1 VPSVSQNGTGDISV
15 SMVAP
20 STAGT
25 YQGNW
30 QMRNSK
36 GQMFGPQIWVKINV
50 VSAPKVNPQI
60 QVSISPSGPWGTSAS
75 GQQNTVFYI
84 RGSGFSP
91 NAAVRYHVR
100 KPDGTEYPPGDFT
113 GKVDGAGNFYHTY
126 TSQCTTVVGTYTVWV
141 IDKPSG
147 KSSNTITEQITKNP
161 NCK

>member
-1 VPSVSQNGTGDISV
+1 
-15 SMVAP
+15 
-20 STAGT
+20 
-25 YQGNW
+25 
-30 QMRNSK
+30 MRNSK

-60 QVSISPSGPWGTSAS
+60 QVSISPSGPWSTSAT

-91 NAAVRYHVR
+91 NATVRYHVR

-113 GKVDGAGNFYHTY
+113 GKVDGAGNFNHTY

-147 KSSNTITEQITKNP
+147 KSSNAITEQITKNP